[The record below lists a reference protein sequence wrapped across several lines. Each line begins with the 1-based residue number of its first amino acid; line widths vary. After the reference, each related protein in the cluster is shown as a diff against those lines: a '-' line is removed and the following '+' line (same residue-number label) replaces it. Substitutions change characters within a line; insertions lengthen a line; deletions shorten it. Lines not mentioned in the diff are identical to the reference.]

1 MRTQWRTAGMAG
13 AFIGLDYAALP
24 SVEQRIGL
32 PQSKQQQAFL
42 GLQVFEFA
50 QLAQWREDEKA
61 QAMKD
66 KHG

>member
-1 MRTQWRTAGMAG
+1 MRTQWRAAGMAG

-24 SVEQRIGL
+24 AVEQRIGL
-32 PQSKQQQAFL
+32 PVKQQQQAFA
-42 GLQVFEFA
+42 GLQVFEAA
-50 QLAQWREDEKA
+50 QLAQWRDDEKA